1 MTTAKFTRDT
11 LNSLLRGELSAIE
24 TYSRAIHKFPDSSAL
39 PVLDEIRAGHLRS
52 VTVLRS
58 LIHAHE
64 GDPATDSGVWGDF
77 AKGVEAAAALLG
89 VDSAIGALRQGE
101 NFGIGEYESA
111 LGDATL
117 PADVKTAIQ
126 EKLLP
131 ALQSHLL
138 ALESLRE

>member
-24 TYSRAIHKFPDSSAL
+24 TYSRAIHKFPAAEAL
-39 PVLDEIRAGHLRS
+39 PQLEKIRAGHLQS
-52 VTVLRS
+52 VSLLRS
-58 LIHAHE
+58 LIQDHAGH
-64 GDPATDSGVWGDF
+64 PVTDSGLWGDF

-101 NFGIGEYESA
+101 SFGIGEYESV

-117 PADVKTAIQ
+117 PADVKAAIQ

-131 ALQSHLL
+131 ALQNHLL
-138 ALESLRE
+138 TLESLRE